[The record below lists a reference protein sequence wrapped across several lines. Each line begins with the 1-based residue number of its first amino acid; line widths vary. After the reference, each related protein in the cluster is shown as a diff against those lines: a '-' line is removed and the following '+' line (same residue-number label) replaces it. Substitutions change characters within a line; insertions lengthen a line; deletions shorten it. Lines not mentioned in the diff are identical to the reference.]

1 MRIENQQAFQIMVLL
16 VLLFNAAG
24 CMNKDL
30 TEKFNHS
37 QMIKTVLPYK
47 SQDSKKDYP
56 VSSISL
62 DELKIFAIP
71 LFRIKINNVPFLK
84 QILL

>member
-1 MRIENQQAFQIMVLL
+1 VD
-16 VLLFNAAG
+16 
-24 CMNKDL
+24 KDL
-30 TEKFNHS
+30 TGKFIHDPL
-37 QMIKTVLPYK
+37 IKTVLPCK

-62 DELKIFAIP
+62 DELKIIAIP

-84 QILL
+84 QI

>member
-1 MRIENQQAFQIMVLL
+1 VH
-16 VLLFNAAG
+16 
-24 CMNKDL
+24 KDL
-30 TEKFNHS
+30 TVKFTHDPLK
-37 QMIKTVLPYK
+37 KTVLPYK
-47 SQDSKKDYP
+47 SQDSKKDYS